1 MSKHKAQ
8 QFQAHNA
15 KYQNPPIAASSIISR
30 SHWFHMSIIPS
41 CIQYSLSTGNQSLL
55 YSICLPRPSM
65 LVSAPLPPPALP
77 PTPAHCAHRRFLR
90 SPRKEHEQ
98 GVEDQ
103 KYQELRE
110 KTEYDR
116 RARHKARMRGG
127 RGGAGHNGAR
137 EPKSWSGWAY
147 VFYQILSHGC
157 DSSEEA
163 QDALVHTHAVVACV
177 CERASSPQGVCDVQT
192 IGVADFFPAHN
203 RTTYAVYE
211 NSAYCIKWKIAA

>member
-30 SHWFHMSIIPS
+30 SHWFHISIIPS
-41 CIQYSLSTGNQSLL
+41 CIQYSSSTGNQSLL

-65 LVSAPLPPPALP
+65 LVSAPLPPPPLP

-110 KTEYDR
+110 KTEYD
-116 RARHKARMRGG
+116 ARDTKQECGVEGGG
-127 RGGAGHNGAR
+127 RGIMGHVSQNLGRVGRTCSIKFYLTGVIQAR
-137 EPKSWSGWAY
+137 RLRTLWYTLMLWSHASASERVLPK
-147 VFYQILSHGC
+147 
-157 DSSEEA
+157 
-163 QDALVHTHAVVACV
+163 ACAMY
-177 CERASSPQGVCDVQT
+177 RP
-192 IGVADFFPAHN
+192 
-203 RTTYAVYE
+203 
-211 NSAYCIKWKIAA
+211 